1 MIAEKNINDLLSRW
15 KGRLSNDTQSDE
27 YQCALKECIY
37 DLMIALDK
45 IKEEEEIN
53 LMEAIAHLPSKET
66 EDYLMNL
73 EADEELSRMDAHES
87 VA

>member
-1 MIAEKNINDLLSRW
+1 MI
-15 KGRLSNDTQSDE
+15 T
-27 YQCALKECIY
+27 
-37 DLMIALDK
+37 LDK

>member
-1 MIAEKNINDLLSRW
+1 MIAEKNINILLSRW
-15 KGRLSNDTQSDE
+15 KERISTKYSDE

-37 DLMIALDK
+37 DLTITLDK

>member
-1 MIAEKNINDLLSRW
+1 MIAEKNINNLLSRW
-15 KGRLSNDTQSDE
+15 KNRINTKYTDE

-37 DLMIALDK
+37 DLMITLDK

>member
-15 KGRLSNDTQSDE
+15 KGRLGNDTQSDD

-37 DLMIALDK
+37 DLMITLDK